1 MIAAGFVEME
11 MEERRKIVI
20 PTGVDPEE
28 TLAPRYFDTEST
40 RAARPVVPLSD
51 APQGVAAV
59 APRSARRWLMPTIIA
74 GVVIIGIGA
83 GFAISVYA
91 LRQPPE
97 SPVAVRA
104 VADKP
109 RSILPWTHT
118 PDEPAAEEDSTAAV
132 ADANEA
138 AKPPQDIAKHAPEPQ
153 PRTGESDDKKRAR
166 EEAARDAR
174 DDQRDDQRDE
184 RVANERERRKQDR
197 ERRRNIGNQNK
208 DDELPQDPINRRA
221 QDGLHRVREIF
232 EGTP

>member
-1 MIAAGFVEME
+1 MIGAGFVEME

-28 TLAPRYFDTEST
+28 TLVPRYFDTEST

-59 APRSARRWLMPTIIA
+59 ASRSARRWLLPTIIA

-91 LRQPPE
+91 LRKPPE

-138 AKPPQDIAKHAPEPQ
+138 GKPPQDIAKHDPEP
-153 PRTGESDDKKRAR
+153 PRTGESGDKKRAR

-174 DDQRDDQRDE
+174 ADERDQRDE
-184 RVANERERRKQDR
+184 RVANEREQRRQDR
-197 ERRRNIGNQNK
+197 ERRRNTGNKNK
-208 DDELPQDPINRRA
+208 DDELPQDPITRHT

>member
-1 MIAAGFVEME
+1 ME

-28 TLAPRYFDTEST
+28 TLSRQYFDTQAT
-40 RAARPVVPLSD
+40 RAARPVVPLSEAEQAKANA
-51 APQGVAAV
+51 APK
-59 APRSARRWLMPTIIA
+59 SARRWLLPTVVA
-74 GVVIIGIGA
+74 GAIIIGLGA

-91 LRQPPE
+91 RRGQPE

-109 RSILPWTHT
+109 RSVLPWTHI
-118 PDEPAAEEDSTAAV
+118 PDEPAPADDSTAAV
-132 ADANEA
+132 ADTNEA
-138 AKPPQDIAKHAPEPQ
+138 AAPPQDIAKHDPEPQ
-153 PRTGESDDKKRAR
+153 QRAGESDDKKRAR

-174 DDQRDDQRDE
+174 ADQRDQRDQQRDE
-184 RVANERERRKQDR
+184 RIANEREQRRQDR
-197 ERRRNIGNQNK
+197 ERRRNIGNQN
-208 DDELPQDPINRRA
+208 DDLPQDPINRHT